1 MHNANHQDNPRTSA
15 PLHVRIKRIG
25 IGILIAGL
33 LGSAVVYFTAN
44 DSADGAIGYEI
55 VGGKVFPIMPGQYK
69 GSQYQ
74 LERVGGKFAVISAE
88 LDDWFGSLWQGKQ
101 LGITLAFL
109 TAGIAGGCFFF
120 AHLLSFQPPTDD
132 AQDSEA

>member
-1 MHNANHQDNPRTSA
+1 MSQANNQDTPSQSL
-15 PLHVRIKRIG
+15 PLHVRVKRIG

-33 LGSAVVYFTAN
+33 LGSAVIYFTAN
-44 DSADGAIGYEI
+44 DGPDGAIGYEI
-55 VGGKVFPIMPGQYK
+55 VGGKAFPIMPGQYK

-74 LERVGGKFAVISAE
+74 LERVGGKFAVVAAE

-120 AHLLSFQPPTDD
+120 AHLLSFQPPEDE
-132 AQDSEA
+132 AEDSGA

>member
-1 MHNANHQDNPRTSA
+1 MHNANHQDNPHTSV

-74 LERVGGKFAVISAE
+74 LERVGGKFAVVAAE

-101 LGITLAFL
+101 LGITFAFL
-109 TAGIAGGCFFF
+109 TIGIAGGCFLF
-120 AHLLSFQPPTDD
+120 AHLLSFQPPEDET
-132 AQDSEA
+132 QDSDA